1 MHITWRVMTESI
13 KANYVAALLILLFF
27 SAGVAAQ
34 SDIMPVDQVQAGM
47 TGIVK
52 TTRQGTE
59 VVDVNAR
66 VLGVMQNALGPGVHV
81 ILITLTDE
89 LVQFE
94 GVANGMSG
102 SPFYIDGKLVGALA
116 TRIGFFSKEPI
127 AGVTPIGDMIAA
139 QFGGRGKPTVSL
151 DYSLFWGGNPLVAE
165 LAARL
170 GRELPSRGEINAAG
184 RNLPGRLRPLA
195 PSLIH
200 SGLDP
205 ALAER
210 FKPIFSELGFELSAG
225 GVAGGPVQIEGA
237 LEPGMPVMVELIGGD
252 LSMGAVGTCTRID
265 GNKVWAFG
273 HPFFQL
279 GSVNWPLKR
288 AELVKIFPAIDGS
301 FFITNTGQQIGAITQ
316 DRTPAVFGELGAKV
330 DTVPLKVAIKHE
342 GQDVVTYNYQLARDY
357 VLTPILIDM
366 AISQSLAIT
375 QRQFGEMSV
384 AVSGKITV
392 EGHKD
397 IEIDNLFSGV
407 NIVNQAGT
415 LPAAIYMFVSTNEFL
430 PVNITNLDITLDFIE
445 EQRIATLQR
454 AWLTKTE
461 AKQGDEFKLIMELKP
476 RRGRPFTLEED
487 YYLRVKLQPGVYN
500 MTVGNGAA
508 INQQET
514 QLIQGTFEIRDID
527 HMVRLINSLRPSNRL
542 YAQVY
547 RSEEGLYYEGDFFP
561 GLPPSAL
568 TVMKANKGGDSIV
581 RLLGTVLD
589 ERRMDTEYYVD
600 GVRKLQF
607 TVRP

>member
-1 MHITWRVMTESI
+1 MTDLK
-13 KANYVAALLILLFF
+13 KANYLAAALMMLFLG
-27 SAGVAAQ
+27 AGAAAQ
-34 SDIMPVDQVQAGM
+34 SDIMPVDQVRAGM

-52 TTRQGTE
+52 TTREGTE
-59 VVDVNAR
+59 VIDVEAK

-81 ILITLTDE
+81 ILVTLTDKS
-89 LVQFE
+89 VQFE

-116 TRIGFFSKEPI
+116 TRIGYFSKEPI
-127 AGVTPIGDMIAA
+127 AGVTPIGDMIAT

-151 DYSLFWGGNPLVAE
+151 DYSLFWGGNPLVDE
-165 LAARL
+165 LAERL
-170 GRELPSRGEINAAG
+170 GRKLPSRGRADAAG
-184 RNLPGRLRPLA
+184 QNLPGRLQPLT

-200 SGLDP
+200 TGLDP
-205 ALAER
+205 AVAER
-210 FKPIFSELGFELSAG
+210 FKPIFGGLGFELSSG
-225 GVAGGPVQIEGA
+225 GVAGGPVQIEGS
-237 LEPGMPVMVELIGGD
+237 LQPGMPVMVELIGGD
-252 LSMGAVGTCTRID
+252 MSMGSVGTCTRIE
-265 GNKVWAFG
+265 GKKVWAFG

-288 AELVKIFPAIDGS
+288 AELIKIFPAIDGS
-301 FFITNTGQQIGAITQ
+301 FFITNSGQQIGAITQ
-316 DRTPAVFGELGAKV
+316 DRTAAVFGELGAKV
-330 DTVPLKVAIKHE
+330 DTLPLKVAVKHE
-342 GQDVVTYNYQLARDY
+342 GEEVVAYNYQLARDF
-357 VLTPILIDM
+357 VLTPILVDL
-366 AISQSLAIT
+366 AISQSLAVT

-384 AVSGKITV
+384 AVSGKITL
-392 EGHKD
+392 EGHSD

-407 NIVNQAGT
+407 NITRQVGT
-415 LPAAIYMFVSTNEFL
+415 LPAAIYMFISTNEFT
-430 PVNITNLDITLDFIE
+430 PVKITNLDITLDFIE

-454 AWLTKTE
+454 AWLTKSE
-461 AKQGDEFKLIMELKP
+461 AKQGDEFKLVMELKP
-476 RRGRPFTLEED
+476 RRGRPFTLEEN
-487 YYLRVKLQPGVYN
+487 YYLRVKLQPGVYQ

-508 INQQET
+508 INEQET
-514 QLIQGTFEIRDID
+514 QLIQGTFEVRDID

-542 YAQVY
+542 YAQVF

-568 TVMKANKGGDSIV
+568 TVMKTNKGGDSII

-589 ERRMDTEYYVD
+589 ERRMATEYYVD